1 MNFTDYQA
9 ASEPEESS
17 FPITYKPRWSTIRSA
32 SELSSPISELSNLS
46 RNLSEISDLNIN
58 TTQSHHPLPTS
69 LYQDPIPTSASTHIP
84 VLFDPSTN
92 LSLPQLTMPT
102 STSNQN
108 LNYVIPPLAQMPI
121 RGSKNAPTTFRGGFK
136 HVEKFVDHYSRL
148 LDFYH
153 VTSEA
158 DKCQGILEYCS
169 QDVKDYIQVHPN
181 YLTPDWNKLK
191 EEILAAYD
199 ADRMN
204 TRIRFKDFLKLV
216 KQFRQGHITNLSQWK
231 RYHRDYVTK
240 AGFLKQKDRI
250 SDKQYHGY
258 YWFGIPAHL
267 QGIFEIQLRMS
278 NPTFDNSNPWP
289 ISSVQDVAEAYFK
302 RTKFSSQ
309 LPHLPLFGYDEEDDE
324 EEEDSDDDYEFDSDD
339 SEDYEEER
347 KRRRREKLKKKKKVK
362 KIKREPPTQVIAEPP
377 SRKIVPPPEEKGFE
391 GLIEWLNTMSIE
403 DPQYGTLYY
412 QAVSR
417 DSSGLVAQCI
427 RQKPRQVTVAPIA
440 PQPIRPLSIRPQQVR
455 PQPMQYPPPRDLPP
469 HQYPVSNGPQP
480 YPRGIIPQQPGM
492 QIPSK
497 CFGCAGTDHSLR
509 DCSKM
514 AQLLNQGIVTRDS
527 QTLKYRLPNGQP
539 LYRKPDECLIETINQ
554 IKPPAQGIVQFA
566 KISEEVNNFYAKQ
579 SGRSFLQYSLSDEED
594 DGDEYENDYETE
606 YEDDDEY
613 EEAHWKRRLNRNKEF
628 PVYASY
634 EAYDEDDAQERVN
647 VYPAERTDKGKTT
660 RQAREAA
667 MNHPIKKAQLDG
679 VYMPK
684 RSNRSAEKLSEIV
697 SVPLKSTMPVREIS
711 KDREAMK
718 SKENVPLPDK
728 EPIPVDVRKPRFNEN
743 SDIFMKDLEAQPKQ
757 APEKSITLQDYKNR
771 TKNPDGKKFE
781 SSADQ
786 TWTGPRQSELSIKVD
801 SNEVIKNILDTP
813 VSISIGN
820 LLGTSRDL
828 AVKVNDMIQYKNPIM
843 PTTQKV
849 YNTQM
854 RQEDSEME
862 PSMPPIEQS
871 KRIKNFS
878 RMLIL
883 IKLYCYGNP
892 IWATVDTG
900 SQINVVSKR
909 IADKHIRLP
918 VDISKQIIISD
929 VNGNSGTVTG
939 MINSAPLRCGNVIT
953 EATEL
958 YVAENLPCELLLG
971 RPWQRG
977 NLVSIDERPEGTY
990 LVFKD
995 PKTLKPRYEMHIA
1008 PEDVVP
1014 DTKFRPYMNAKV
1026 YTAIDVAEDKSEQL
1040 SHQVTIDNQTPIFES
1055 IEQFHLTQSDVKD
1068 ITLEDWSQV
1077 KSYTDTELSDHK
1089 LFQIPLYNKNALI
1102 TTIIDTGALVN
1113 IVDKRIVERLIRE
1126 PINPYRTG
1134 VVYDQEGVPIKLV
1147 GTINNVPLT
1156 CGMAN
1161 IMVDEIYVGKNLPF
1175 GLLLGHGWQS
1185 KYMPI
1190 VEERNTGTYIKIR
1203 SQLATGPTEFLT
1215 ALKPPEV
1222 KWSKMSSISNSME
1235 LNMTFNRIKKKTKK
1249 KKNRRIKY

>member
-1 MNFTDYQA
+1 
-9 ASEPEESS
+9 
-17 FPITYKPRWSTIRSA
+17 
-32 SELSSPISELSNLS
+32 
-46 RNLSEISDLNIN
+46 
-58 TTQSHHPLPTS
+58 
-69 LYQDPIPTSASTHIP
+69 
-84 VLFDPSTN
+84 
-92 LSLPQLTMPT
+92 
-102 STSNQN
+102 
-108 LNYVIPPLAQMPI
+108 
-121 RGSKNAPTTFRGGFK
+121 
-136 HVEKFVDHYSRL
+136 
-148 LDFYH
+148 
-153 VTSEA
+153 
-158 DKCQGILEYCS
+158 
-169 QDVKDYIQVHPN
+169 
-181 YLTPDWNKLK
+181 
-191 EEILAAYD
+191 
-199 ADRMN
+199 
-204 TRIRFKDFLKLV
+204 
-216 KQFRQGHITNLSQWK
+216 
-231 RYHRDYVTK
+231 
-240 AGFLKQKDRI
+240 
-250 SDKQYHGY
+250 
-258 YWFGIPAHL
+258 
-267 QGIFEIQLRMS
+267 
-278 NPTFDNSNPWP
+278 
-289 ISSVQDVAEAYFK
+289 
-302 RTKFSSQ
+302 
-309 LPHLPLFGYDEEDDE
+309 
-324 EEEDSDDDYEFDSDD
+324 
-339 SEDYEEER
+339 
-347 KRRRREKLKKKKKVK
+347 
-362 KIKREPPTQVIAEPP
+362 
-377 SRKIVPPPEEKGFE
+377 
-391 GLIEWLNTMSIE
+391 
-403 DPQYGTLYY
+403 
-412 QAVSR
+412 
-417 DSSGLVAQCI
+417 
-427 RQKPRQVTVAPIA
+427 
-440 PQPIRPLSIRPQQVR
+440 
-455 PQPMQYPPPRDLPP
+455 
-469 HQYPVSNGPQP
+469 
-480 YPRGIIPQQPGM
+480 
-492 QIPSK
+492 
-497 CFGCAGTDHSLR
+497 
-509 DCSKM
+509 
-514 AQLLNQGIVTRDS
+514 
-527 QTLKYRLPNGQP
+527 
-539 LYRKPDECLIETINQ
+539 
-554 IKPPAQGIVQFA
+554 
-566 KISEEVNNFYAKQ
+566 
-579 SGRSFLQYSLSDEED
+579 
-594 DGDEYENDYETE
+594 
-606 YEDDDEY
+606 
-613 EEAHWKRRLNRNKEF
+613 
-628 PVYASY
+628 
-634 EAYDEDDAQERVN
+634 
-647 VYPAERTDKGKTT
+647 
-660 RQAREAA
+660 
-667 MNHPIKKAQLDG
+667 
-679 VYMPK
+679 
-684 RSNRSAEKLSEIV
+684 
-697 SVPLKSTMPVREIS
+697 
-711 KDREAMK
+711 MK

-786 TWTGPRQSELSIKVD
+786 TRTGPRQSELSIKVD

-828 AVKVNDMIQYKNPIM
+828 AVKVNDMIRYKNPIM

-929 VNGNSGTVTG
+929 VNGNSGTVTE

-1161 IMVDEIYVGKNLPF
+1161 IMVDEIYVGENLPF

-1215 ALKPPEV
+1215 ASKPPEV
-1222 KWSKMSSISNSME
+1222 KWSKMSSTSNSMDSIE
-1235 LNMTFNRIKKKTKK
+1235 YDIQSDKEEDEEEEEPADQILADNFSLTLDSSDNLQYQDSNSDLIIGYGPTIPYAIIKKRQYTNFDYYIYLHQLPKPFTDDKLRMVYGNLPYHK
-1249 KKNRRIKY
+1249 MVLKEVNESHQEELCKRLMDRQLKFLIEIIRFYRTPGLKEKLAIPRNFLKYPFMDLNKSVFNAYDAFQFGEVNEIVMLATVILHRPQDAIKEIFYQKYPKYAIEIFAPDFPSKSPIEQPEDTDCTQILKIATEAKQQVTPEPSFHMDEISPDIEQEDGIGPELLFHNFSAKDFDEESTGTLKLEKIVEENQENNTGDMITYNSFILNRSETTNIYSETNRLMQNKDTSPQDTRQEGELLQTDQDRAWPQGQNMPCAPTDHPLPNLIEGRSMKLPESAEYTARGVKA